1 MTRRPDR
8 QRARVYAWEDAVV
21 TVADDSV
28 VPFPL
33 AQGMVDAIWSEL
45 GLRFPP
51 KVEQLPRQSR
61 RLKGDGSRL
70 RLRLP
75 DLIPSWL
82 LLHEVAH
89 ALTSSV
95 DGESDGHGPAFMGLY
110 VHLLERYLRF
120 PSATMIESAREA
132 GIAIDPEA
140 RPIFADSA
148 GRSKSQSQR
157 AAILGP
163 QTRSRPER
171 LAS

>member
-1 MTRRPDR
+1 MTRPADR
-8 QRARVYAWEDAVV
+8 QRARVYAWEDVVV
-21 TVADDSV
+21 TVADKSV

-61 RLKGDGSRL
+61 RLQGDGSRL

-89 ALTSSV
+89 ALSSTA
-95 DGESDGHGPAFMGLY
+95 DGVSDGHGPVFMGLY
-110 VHLLERYLRF
+110 IKLLTLYLRM
-120 PSATMIESAREA
+120 PAATLIGSAIEA
-132 GIAIDPEA
+132 GIAIDAEA
-140 RPIFADSA
+140 RPFFADQKASSSKKRSA
-148 GRSKSQSQR
+148 EADPMSSIAR
-157 AAILGP
+157 
-163 QTRSRPER
+163 
-171 LAS
+171 